1 MPYLLIDD
9 LRGPDG
15 ALTQLTTEEGT
26 PNEAQDVLLQ
36 SCIDDAQASI
46 NLYLGFTLS
55 AAAVGTQVRRG
66 DGTAYLAVPYFTP
79 GSVTAVTTL
88 TGYTVPSY
96 VEENGLLVTTD
107 ANGVMYPYANPSYYW
122 YASYNPFAT
131 GAGVWGRGVP
141 YTVAATFGASAEDLL
156 VLRRATIEGAVRLW
170 KYRDAGGST
179 VQGTEAAVV
188 LVKNDWSPE
197 TRGNLERLKQK
208 YAPTIGVW

>member
-1 MPYLLIDD
+1 MAYLLLDD

-36 SCIDDAQASI
+36 ACIDDTVASI

-55 AAAVGTQVRRG
+55 AAAIGTQVRRG
-66 DGTAYLAVPYFTP
+66 DGTPYLSVPFFTP

-88 TGYTVPSY
+88 TGHTVPSY

-107 ANGVMYPYANPSYYW
+107 ANGITYPRPTYAGYW
-122 YASYNPFAT
+122 YGSYNPFIASS
-131 GAGVWGRGVP
+131 GVWEDGVP
-141 YTVAATFGASAEDLL
+141 YTVAATFGAAAEDLL

-197 TRGNLERLKQK
+197 TRENLAWLKQK
-208 YAPTIGVW
+208 YAPSIGVW